1 MTASPTRT
9 ATTTP
14 AIPRPR
20 TGGRGLPSVAE
31 VAADST
37 PELPAAQYPW
47 PEPWRSAR
55 GARPRTEFW
64 DAATASWMSRGPVV
78 PAAPEV

>member
-1 MTASPTRT
+1 MTDSLTRS

-14 AIPRPR
+14 AIPRPG
-20 TGGRGLPSVAE
+20 TAEPELPPATE
-31 VAADST
+31 VATDPL

-55 GARPRTEFW
+55 GARPQTELW
-64 DAATASWMSRGPVV
+64 DVATASWRFSGPS
-78 PAAPEV
+78 PRPRPED